1 MRGLCKNAN
10 NNRIL
15 LGVEVKVMPKVL
27 IVYDSMTG
35 NTETMALSVAKGVEK
50 AGVQVTVKKA
60 EQTKP
65 DDFLTF
71 EGIILGSPVYFGQMS
86 ATLKALLDESI
97 KVHKKLDGKVGAA
110 FANSGGTA
118 SGGETTMLSIIEALL
133 IHGMIVQGR
142 ADDRHYG
149 VSVEGVP
156 KAEDLADC
164 ETLGKRV
171 AELVLK
177 LNPC

>member
-1 MRGLCKNAN
+1 
-10 NNRIL
+10 
-15 LGVEVKVMPKVL
+15 
-27 IVYDSMTG
+27 MTG
-35 NTETMALSVAKGVEK
+35 NTETMALSVAKGAEK
-50 AGVQVTVKKA
+50 AGVEVTVKKA
-60 EQTKP
+60 EETKP
-65 DDFLTF
+65 DDFLVAD
-71 EGIILGSPVYFGQMS
+71 GIILGSPVYFGQMS
-86 ATLKALLDESI
+86 GTLKALLDETI

-110 FANSGGTA
+110 FASSGGIA
-118 SGGETTMLSIIEALL
+118 SGGETTLLSMIEAML

-156 KAEDLADC
+156 KKRDLTDC
-164 ETLGKRV
+164 ETLGRRV